1 MLGGRWWLATALAA
15 WLAVGCGG
23 GAASP
28 EALTEQLGGHVWS
41 YEEWVHFTAEDD
53 ASQETDALWLKA
65 DGTYERYLGF
75 DPYQTGTWSISADRA
90 LELVPDD
97 SPGATTLRYP
107 VTDSAKSS
115 LTLEI
120 PPPAGTEEF
129 VSPKSRTYRASDTC
143 PPYLSRFDG
152 AYAGYYLDIH
162 EPTTQYEGWQALDFD
177 SHGDLHVIAGHFDV
191 HQRGFYAT
199 TVGARCGLALYD
211 FAPETAAVMEI
222 DADDLLHVAYAEGVA
237 VTYAT
242 RPARAAADVPF
253 TVTEVGANV
262 GSPPTLALAI
272 APDGAAAIVSSRDDL
287 GYTVYQS
294 RDPAAASPD
303 WQSAALPISK
313 EAGNNLLFGVSAAY
327 DAQSRLHVAAT
338 SQGTVITVFRD
349 DGGQWTALPVP
360 PVPSAPVLGSFFE
373 GPKAF
378 RIDAAGRWHMVAGSI
393 GRPPSGFG
401 PGGPGALFYGTGTA
415 DDFTWSL
422 VGAGGTA
429 SIDIDDLGRVHLGS
443 FDRIFGGLHTVIEGD
458 TITRFRA
465 LGREATLDRNTMA
478 AGPKGRVG
486 LGSGA
491 AVQVGLPAAE
501 LAPATTT
508 VRVRLTDAQGARVV
522 FPELGESCADEC
534 SFEVTTGRWLQ
545 WTTESPAGIAPV
557 LTGANACRGRELT
570 GHCWL
575 VASHSGCPSGVCPPD
590 LDLRFAKSD
599 LVAFHDVVPAAD
611 QNSGWSPGG
620 PGATAGGGVAMTLA
634 SNLTSL
640 GSRVVRWS
648 ADLMPQ
654 GVVTF
659 PAWGSPRT
667 AVWRADGGAVVFG
680 AAEAGATIGA
690 ETGFSGEQV
699 AVGVDAA
706 GEVKWVRRG
715 GTAVFL
721 KGPPVVAGDEVA
733 FFDDGAVVRLRADGT
748 PRFSTPLPGPGSR
761 VDASLVADGERVHVL
776 GPLTELAA
784 ESLLWSTRWT
794 RLGPTGAVEDER
806 DIPGWVLGA
815 ARDGQGRIVMALAL
829 RGGQPWD
836 GGTVPADA
844 LALATYAAD
853 GTPVSLGAPDTR
865 HFAGAGQFSGWA
877 PLAAG
882 VVLRDSGSLVVAEEI
897 SPRVTAVFEFKPDEV
912 AWSVQL
918 GRQAAFGGSAQPFQP
933 TGFVRVGSHLLLGA
947 QAQGSFDYGAISA
960 TFQTLTPTMVEIP

>member
-1 MLGGRWWLATALAA
+1 M
-15 WLAVGCGG
+15 
-23 GAASP
+23 
-28 EALTEQLGGHVWS
+28 TERLGGHVWS

-53 ASQETDALWLKA
+53 ASQETDALWLDV

-90 LELVPDD
+90 LELVPDG
-97 SPGATTLRYP
+97 SPGATTLRLP
-107 VTDSAKSS
+107 VTDSSKSS

-120 PPPAGTEEF
+120 PPPAGAEG
-129 VSPKSRTYRASDTC
+129 VVPPKSRTYGASETC
-143 PPYLSRFDG
+143 PPYLSRIDG
-152 AYAGYYLDIH
+152 AYAGYFLDIH

-177 SHGDLHVIAGHFDV
+177 SEGDLHVIAGHFDV

-199 TVGARCGLALYD
+199 TFGARCGLTLHG

-222 DADDLLHVAYAEGVA
+222 DAADLLHVAYAEGVA
-237 VTYAT
+237 VKYAT

-253 TVTEVGANV
+253 TVTEVGTNT
-262 GSPPTLALAI
+262 GSAPTLALAI

-303 WQSAALPISK
+303 WQFAALPISK

-327 DAQSRLHVAAT
+327 DAESRLHVAAT
-338 SQGTVITVFRD
+338 SEGTVITVFRD
-349 DGGQWTALPVP
+349 DEGQWTELPLP
-360 PVPSAPVLGSFFE
+360 PMPVVGSFFE

-378 RIDAAGRWHMVAGSI
+378 RIDGAGRWHLVAGSI
-393 GRPPSGFG
+393 GQPPSGFG
-401 PGGPGALFYGTGTA
+401 PGGPGALVYGTGTA
-415 DDFTWSL
+415 DDFTWTV

-429 SIDIDDLGRVHLGS
+429 SIDLDDRGRVHLGS
-443 FDRIFGGLHTVIEGD
+443 FDRIFGGLHTIIDGD

-465 LGREATLDRNTMA
+465 LGREATLDRDTMA

-486 LGSGA
+486 LGSAA
-491 AVQVGLPAAE
+491 AVQVSLPPDE
-501 LAPATTT
+501 LPEATTT

-522 FPELGESCADEC
+522 FPELGQSCADEC
-534 SFEVTTGRWLQ
+534 SFEVTTGRWIR
-545 WTTESPAGIAPV
+545 WTTETPAGIAPV
-557 LTGANACRGRELT
+557 LTGADACRGRELT
-570 GHCWL
+570 GDCWL
-575 VASHSGCPSGVCPPD
+575 LAAHSGCPAGVCPPD
-590 LDLRFAKSD
+590 LDLRFARSD
-599 LVAFHDVVPAAD
+599 LVAFHDVVPAAE
-611 QNSGWSPGG
+611 QNVGWTPGG

-634 SNLTSL
+634 SNVSSI

-648 ADLMPQ
+648 PELTPR
-654 GVVTF
+654 GVVAF
-659 PAWGSPRT
+659 PAWGGART

-690 ETGFSGEQV
+690 ETGFAGEQV

-706 GEVKWVRRG
+706 GAVQWVHRG
-715 GTAVFL
+715 AAAVFPT
-721 KGPPVVAGDEVA
+721 GPPVVAGDEVA
-733 FFDDGAVVRLRADGT
+733 FFGDGAVVRLRADGT
-748 PRFSTPLPGPGSR
+748 PRFSTPLPGPGDR

-776 GPLTELAA
+776 GPLSELASQ
-784 ESLLWSTRWT
+784 SLAWSTRWT

-815 ARDGQGRIVMALAL
+815 ARDGQGRLVMALAL

-836 GGTVPADA
+836 GVTVPTDA

-853 GTPVSLGAPDTR
+853 GTPVALGAPDSR
-865 HFAGAGQFSGWA
+865 HFAAAGDFSGWA

-882 VVLRDSGSLVVAEEI
+882 VALRDDGSLVVAEEI
-897 SPRVTAVFEFKPDEV
+897 RPRVTAVFEFKPDEV

-918 GRQAAFGGSAQPFQP
+918 GAQAAFGGSARPFAP
-933 TGFVRVGSHLLLGA
+933 TGFVRAGPHLLLGG
-947 QAQGSFDYGAISA
+947 QAQGSFEYGAVSA
-960 TFQTLTPTMVEIP
+960 SFQSLTPTMVELP